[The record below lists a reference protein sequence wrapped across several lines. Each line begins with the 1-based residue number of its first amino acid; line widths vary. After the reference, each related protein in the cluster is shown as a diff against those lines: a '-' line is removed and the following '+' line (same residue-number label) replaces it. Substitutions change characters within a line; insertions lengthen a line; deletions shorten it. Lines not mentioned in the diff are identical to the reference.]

1 MASEKTAKPSA
12 KQLAAEKKAKAAED
26 LKEVRI
32 LMLHGY
38 TQSGALF
45 RGRTR
50 SLEKLLTRALAPY
63 SLKPTLF
70 YPTAPFRLSPRDI
83 PGFKPPQDGGEDG
96 NGNAADADA
105 EIDSWAWWRWE
116 EATGVYINLR
126 ETFDSVARCIRED
139 ADGRI
144 DAVIG
149 FSQGACLAAM
159 VASAMEKLGDG
170 NFRQA
175 PAADPESRYD
185 WGWVDGLREANGNVP
200 LKFSVLYSSFK
211 PPQEELAWLF
221 EPKIQTPTLH
231 YIGSLDTVVSEE
243 RSRTL
248 LDASQDPVLVTHPG
262 GHFLPVKKEWA
273 APLVGFIKKYSG
285 VPEEEAVAD
294 ES

>member
-1 MASEKTAKPSA
+1 
-12 KQLAAEKKAKAAED
+12 
-26 LKEVRI
+26 
-32 LMLHGY
+32 MLI
-38 TQSGALF
+38 
-45 RGRTR
+45 
-50 SLEKLLTRALAPY
+50 KALAPY
-63 SLKPTLF
+63 KLKPTLF

-83 PGFKPPQDGGEDG
+83 PGFKAPEDGGDDG
-96 NGNAADADA
+96 NGNGDAAADA

-126 ETFDSVARCIRED
+126 ATFDSVARCIRED
-139 ADGRI
+139 AGGHI
-144 DAVIG
+144 DAVVG

-159 VASAMEKLGDG
+159 VASAMEKLPGG
-170 NFRQA
+170 EFRRAPA
-175 PAADPESRYD
+175 PAAEGPGSRYD
-185 WGWVDGLREANGNVP
+185 WGWVDGLREANGNRP
-200 LKFSVLYSSFK
+200 LKFAVLYSSFK

-273 APLVGFIKKYSG
+273 APLIGFIKKYSG
-285 VPEEEAVAD
+285 VPEEAGAD